1 MPRKKFVEAPVD
13 DPLEEVVEVPDDVH
27 PEESNP
33 DIESQK
39 ETSVVKPKTV
49 KQLEKE
55 AAKRAKEQISLD
67 MKARVKCPICR
78 RTVSQWTLLYKH
90 TCAKAN
96 LEKRPKPVGV
106 AELPGAPEPIAEPIV
121 EPIIEEEEPPS
132 PEWTTVK
139 RRVRT
144 KPEVEVREYEP
155 EPRDTRYYEEFPPL
169 HEQLRSMQ
177 RTRQYQQATKMVS
190 PIRSF
195 YNSRHESKRWTQQP

>member
-13 DPLEEVVEVPDDVH
+13 DPLEEVVEVPGDVH

-39 ETSVVKPKTV
+39 ETPVVKPKTV

-96 LEKRPKPVGV
+96 LDKRPKPAGV
-106 AELPGAPEPIAEPIV
+106 EELPGAPEPIAEPI
-121 EPIIEEEEPPS
+121 IEEDEPPS
-132 PEWTTVK
+132 QNGRQS
-139 RRVRT
+139 RRESEQSLLPKYANTCPNRRT
-144 KPEVEVREYEP
+144 P
-155 EPRDTRYYEEFPPL
+155 
-169 HEQLRSMQ
+169 
-177 RTRQYQQATKMVS
+177 
-190 PIRSF
+190 
-195 YNSRHESKRWTQQP
+195 